1 MYVQRQVQMQT
12 FTSGDYLFKELL
24 LIRKKNGK
32 NYFILLNLAKNVI
45 SKLPGRLLIGQN
57 YSLHLIFR
65 IIPNT

>member
-24 LIRKKNGK
+24 RIRKKNGK

-45 SKLPGRLLIGQN
+45 SKLPGRPLIGQN
-57 YSLHLIFR
+57 YSLHLIGQ
-65 IIPNT
+65 NYS